1 MEEQVLPG
9 TTLPYYEEEGSAFL
23 PIRKMVLQA
32 GGFSLSQLCALTG
45 LEGTT
50 IQNWVKRGWIP
61 KTHSKK
67 YAERQVARVLLI
79 SALRDGLLI
88 DQIAVLA
95 DSVNIPAGYGHAEQE
110 NEQLLYRVL
119 EYAMENGYTNILV
132 DDLLVDDMETLE
144 NVLFSLAYDSP
155 LLEQNLRYE
164 VGDFTTYH
172 DVSVLKY
179 FTRSAAFDGYYLCVN
194 NFQPQWWEKKQE
206 ALQAAQAVVDAL
218 PDGLSPIETAER
230 LYRHVANTVTYTEY
244 PEDSDDAVY
253 PYLYDGLITGKTHCD
268 GYTNALALLLRLAGI
283 ENAEKDYTPDDSE
296 EVGHTWNCMEI
307 DGKWYN
313 VDAVGEE
320 LLEYPARNAEAFPA
334 CEESFYMPVDG
345 TFDSSDASGL
355 PSAIV
360 RGYDR
365 HDDLWALVI
374 ITDYDDSDMDYQL
387 QEVANRLWDTVYWM
401 YFPLHDGRTA
411 LLVYDGSLYD

>member
-1 MEEQVLPG
+1 MKRIIPLIFGLLLMAAGAFFIPG
-9 TTLPYYEEEGSAFL
+9 GGLDIFFANDAVEAVESTAHIGLSSGKLFEDSHETIITAQEA
-23 PIRKMVLQA
+23 A
-32 GGFSLSQLCALTG
+32 GFSSSASQYRSSLHYNSLS
-45 LEGTT
+45 
-50 IQNWVKRGWIP
+50 
-61 KTHSKK
+61 
-67 YAERQVARVLLI
+67 
-79 SALRDGLLI
+79 
-88 DQIAVLA
+88 
-95 DSVNIPAGYGHAEQE
+95 E

-230 LYRHVANTVTYTEY
+230 LYRHVADTVTYTEY

-283 ENAEKDYTPDDSE
+283 ENAEKDYAPDDSE

-320 LLEYPARNAEAFPA
+320 YIPNGSTAMHAGYYFAFADALLEYPTRNAEAFPA